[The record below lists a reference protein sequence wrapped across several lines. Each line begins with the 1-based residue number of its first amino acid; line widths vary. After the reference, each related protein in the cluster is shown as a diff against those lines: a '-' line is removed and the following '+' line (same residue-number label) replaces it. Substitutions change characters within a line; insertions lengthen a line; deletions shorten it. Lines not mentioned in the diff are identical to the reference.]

1 MTVSNIQRRYTYLA
15 DGVTRDW
22 PIEFSYHNSTD
33 IKVYHISADGV
44 ETEITDITVV
54 ANNVTAPATGEPFAS
69 GESIRIERAL
79 PYTQLDDYTTQGA
92 FTPEDME
99 RTADR
104 LIMITQQI
112 RDVAEDTEDYVDE
125 NLPKFEEWKDITLE
139 ASGLAVAAKDRAVT
153 AEDAAEYAQGQA
165 EGARDTILAN
175 IAGAGAAQAA
185 AEYAQGKAEQ
195 ARDASVT
202 AKGQSESAR
211 DAAVIAKT
219 QSVGAKDISVSA
231 KDDAVIAKTAAQTA
245 QGLAEAARDKAQ
257 NWAEKTDGAVE
268 GTSYSAKK
276 HATDAGAAKTAAE
289 TAKGLAEAARDKAE
303 DWAEKTD
310 GVVEGTSYSAKKH
323 AVDAAASAASALTDK
338 GLAEAARAEA
348 EDWATRMDGKV
359 DDVEYSAKKY
369 ATDAGAAKT
378 AAETAQGFAEAARDA
393 AVAIAEL
400 DSPALSGTP
409 TTPTPVPGTTTT
421 QIANAKFVD
430 DEFGS
435 RAKTTPTAGKI
446 PIADG
451 NGKIDSGWVKD
462 ASETLK
468 GAVELATST
477 ESIAGTDEERAVHP
491 AGVKAAI
498 DHRIIL
504 AGGVPA

>member
-33 IKVYHISADGV
+33 IKVYHIDADGV

-125 NLPKFEEWKDITLE
+125 NLPMFEEWKDITLE

-153 AEDAAEYAQGQA
+153 AEDAAEYAQGEA

-202 AKGQSESAR
+202 AKGQSENAR
-211 DAAVIAKT
+211 DASVTAK
-219 QSVGAKDISVSA
+219 
-231 KDDAVIAKTAAQTA
+231 
-245 QGLAEAARDKAQ
+245 GLAEAARDLAED
-257 NWAEKTDGAVE
+257 WANKTDGPVDGLE
-268 GTSYSAKK
+268 YSAKK
-276 HATDAGAAKTAAE
+276 YAGDANTAKTAAE
-289 TAKGLAEAARDKAE
+289 TAKGLAETAQ
-303 DWAEKTD
+303 
-310 GVVEGTSYSAKKH
+310 
-323 AVDAAASAASALTDK
+323 
-338 GLAEAARAEA
+338 GLA
-348 EDWATRMDGKV
+348 EDWATKTDGMV
-359 DDVEYSAKKY
+359 DGLEYSAKKY
-369 ATDAGAAKT
+369 AGDANTAKT
-378 AAETAQGFAEAARDA
+378 AAINAKDAALAAKGDTEGIESAIQILHDQALAANSSAQTAKTDTLEARDTVLAAAQVFAWNEMTEYNFPDLVARPDGHTYRCLGNNVIGQPYPEVSTSQWIKITTIVTISNDTMWVDGLGFADA
-393 AVAIAEL
+393 
-400 DSPALSGTP
+400 SP
-409 TTPTPVPGTTTT
+409 
-421 QIANAKFVD
+421 D
-430 DEFGS
+430 D
-435 RAKTTPTAGKI
+435 PY
-446 PIADG
+446 ADG
-451 NGKIDSGWVKD
+451 
-462 ASETLK
+462 
-468 GAVELATST
+468 
-477 ESIAGTDEERAVHP
+477 GTF
-491 AGVKAAI
+491 
-498 DHRIIL
+498 
-504 AGGVPA
+504 